1 MFIFGLLVVS
11 GSSAVNLALDRLQ
24 NQMVNML
31 NGTEFDGFP
40 GNAARNEIDFNTF
53 KYGCHCRFDRSMQQM
68 GRGEP
73 VDAIDS
79 ACKVYKVSSEFK
91 GQLKV
96 KLKLLFSHAWS
107 ACVISSE
114 MNAILKAR
122 HIQCSKYR
130 VATGFQKD
138 NNVWTKL
145 ELAKEIFANAIWLL
159 LLVGD
164 LWTAFGRP
172 KSEFCRV
179 HNSLIF

>member
-1 MFIFGLLVVS
+1 MFIFGLLVVG
-11 GSSAVNLALDRLQ
+11 GSAAVNLALDRLQ

-53 KYGCHCRFDRSMQQM
+53 KYGCHCRFDKSMQQM

-96 KLKLLFSHAWS
+96 KL
-107 ACVISSE
+107 
-114 MNAILKAR
+114 
-122 HIQCSKYR
+122 CSVMFEVR
-130 VATGFQKD
+130 A
-138 NNVWTKL
+138 
-145 ELAKEIFANAIWLL
+145 
-159 LLVGD
+159 
-164 LWTAFGRP
+164 
-172 KSEFCRV
+172 
-179 HNSLIF
+179 

>member
-1 MFIFGLLVVS
+1 MYEFCIYMPFLIEFLQIKFLKSNHLIFIKENQILIFPKKTFLFKKTEKMFIFGLLVVS
-11 GSSAVNLALDRLQ
+11 GSAAVNLALDRLQ

-53 KYGCHCRFDRSMQQM
+53 KYGCHCRFDKSMQQM

-96 KLKLLFSHAWS
+96 KLFSVMFEVRA
-107 ACVISSE
+107 
-114 MNAILKAR
+114 
-122 HIQCSKYR
+122 
-130 VATGFQKD
+130 
-138 NNVWTKL
+138 
-145 ELAKEIFANAIWLL
+145 
-159 LLVGD
+159 
-164 LWTAFGRP
+164 
-172 KSEFCRV
+172 
-179 HNSLIF
+179 